1 MIYRQGD
8 VVIQGATIPSDVK
21 EKLDGIIA
29 LGESTGHAHRVKS
42 GGKLFV
48 APSTTMYLRAYSPT
62 TIGHEEHGDIVLPAG
77 EYQIKIQREWNW
89 FSEEVQNVVD

>member
-8 VVIQGATIPSDVK
+8 VVIQEAIVPSDVK
-21 EKLDGIIA
+21 EKADGVIA

-48 APSTTMYLRAYSPT
+48 APNTTIYLKAYSPT
-62 TIGHEEHGDIVLPAG
+62 TISHEEHGDIILPAG
-77 EYQIKIQREWNW
+77 EYQMKCI
-89 FSEEVQNVVD
+89 S